1 MEKVKVFL
9 PDVRISYPSLV
20 EPRAGLQGGDP
31 KYDATFLMAPDSGA
45 AHNLTAAVQDIA
57 HRAFGNAADKILQAN
72 SPVKKGD
79 DRENPPA
86 GYKGNLYITAR
97 SKMRPDL
104 RDSNPQI
111 MLTDP
116 STIQDRFRGG
126 YHVNAFVEVYSYE
139 AKSATG
145 AIIKRG
151 IAAMLLGIQFKAYD
165 KPFGGVSL
173 SASDYPDESQS
184 AAASSEFKP
193 EPAPMAPSASAY
205 APGAAPANAYYGSAP
220 AAQAPQG
227 YGQPRYGS
235 APAAQAPQQ
244 GYGAAPQGYA
254 PAAQAPQQGYGAAP
268 QGYEPA
274 PDDLNG
280 ESVPF

>member
-9 PDVRISYPSLV
+9 PDVRISYPSLL
-20 EPRAGLQGGDP
+20 EPRQPLMGGEP
-31 KYDATFLMAPDSGA
+31 KYDATFLMAPESGA

-57 HRAFGNAADKILQAN
+57 QRAFGNAAEKILREN

-79 DRENPPA
+79 DKETPPA

-111 MLTDP
+111 MITDP
-116 STIQDRFRGG
+116 ATIQDRFRGG

-193 EPAPMAPSASAY
+193 EPAPMAPSAGAY
-205 APGAAPANAYYGSAP
+205 APGAAPANARYGSAP
-220 AAQAPQG
+220 QQG

-235 APAAQAPQQ
+235 APQQ
-244 GYGAAPQGYA
+244 GYGQPHYGSA
-254 PAAQAPQQGYGAAP
+254 PAAQAPQAPQQGYNTAAP

-280 ESVPF
+280 ENVPF

>member
-31 KYDATFLMAPDSGA
+31 KYDATFLMAPESGA

-57 HRAFGNAADKILQAN
+57 HRAFGNAADKILQTN

-86 GYKGNLYITAR
+86 GYKGNLYLTAR

-111 MLTDP
+111 MITDP
-116 STIQDRFRGG
+116 ATIQDRFRGG

-139 AKSATG
+139 AKAATG
-145 AIIKRG
+145 AVIKRG
-151 IAAMLLGIQFKAYD
+151 IAAMLLGVQFKAYD
-165 KPFGGVSL
+165 RPFGGVSL

-193 EPAPMAPSASAY
+193 EPAPMAPSAGAY
-205 APGAAPANAYYGSAP
+205 APGAAPANARYGSAP
-220 AAQAPQG
+220 QQG

-244 GYGAAPQGYA
+244 GYGQPRYGSA
-254 PAAQAPQQGYGAAP
+254 PAAQAPQQGYNTAAP
-268 QGYEPA
+268 QDYEPA

>member
-31 KYDATFLMAPDSGA
+31 KYDATFLMSPDSGA

-86 GYKGNLYITAR
+86 GYAGNLYLTAR

-111 MLTDP
+111 MITDP
-116 STIQDRFRGG
+116 ATIQDRFRGG

-184 AAASSEFKP
+184 AAASSEYKP
-193 EPAPMAPSASAY
+193 EPAPMAPAAGAY
-205 APGAAPANAYYGSAP
+205 APGAAPANARYGSAP
-220 AAQAPQG
+220 QQG

-244 GYGAAPQGYA
+244 GYGQPRYGSA
-254 PAAQAPQQGYGAAP
+254 PAAQAPQQGYPVPAP

>member
-1 MEKVKVFL
+1 MERVKVFL
-9 PDVRISYPSLV
+9 PDVRISYPSLL
-20 EPRAGLQGGDP
+20 EPRQPLMGGEP
-31 KYDATFLMAPDSGA
+31 KYDATFLMAPESGA

-57 HRAFGNAADKILQAN
+57 QRAFGNAAEKILREN

-79 DRENPPA
+79 DKETPPA
-86 GYKGNLYITAR
+86 GYAGNLYITAR

-111 MLTDP
+111 MITDP
-116 STIQDRFRGG
+116 ATIQDRFRGG

-139 AKSATG
+139 AKAATG
-145 AIIKRG
+145 AVIKRG
-151 IAAMLLGIQFKAYD
+151 IAAMLLGVQFKAYD

-193 EPAPMAPSASAY
+193 EPAPMAPAAGAY
-205 APGAAPANAYYGSAP
+205 APGAAPANARYGSAP
-220 AAQAPQG
+220 QQG

-244 GYGAAPQGYA
+244 GYGQPRYGSA
-254 PAAQAPQQGYGAAP
+254 PAAQVPQQGYNAAAP
-268 QGYEPA
+268 QDYEPA

-280 ESVPF
+280 ADVPF

>member
-57 HRAFGNAADKILQAN
+57 HRAFGNAADKILQTN

-86 GYKGNLYITAR
+86 GYAGNLYLTAR

-111 MLTDP
+111 MITDP
-116 STIQDRFRGG
+116 GTIQDRFRGG

-193 EPAPMAPSASAY
+193 EPAPMAPSASVS
-205 APGAAPANAYYGSAP
+205 APANARYGSAP
-220 AAQAPQG
+220 QQG

-244 GYGAAPQGYA
+244 GYGQPRYGSAPAAQTAPQGYTA
-254 PAAQAPQQGYGAAP
+254 AAP

-280 ESVPF
+280 ENVPF

>member
-1 MEKVKVFL
+1 
-9 PDVRISYPSLV
+9 
-20 EPRAGLQGGDP
+20 
-31 KYDATFLMAPDSGA
+31 MAPDSGA

-57 HRAFGNAADKILQAN
+57 HRAFGNAADKILQTN

-86 GYKGNLYITAR
+86 GYAGNLYLTAR

-111 MLTDP
+111 MITDP
-116 STIQDRFRGG
+116 ATIQDRFRGG

-139 AKSATG
+139 AKAATG

-193 EPAPMAPSASAY
+193 EPAPMAPSPRLQTPATALRPSRATDSPATALRPPPRLLSRATDSPAT
-205 APGAAPANAYYGSAP
+205 APLLPLRLLSRATSRHLMILTARAC
-220 AAQAPQG
+220 
-227 YGQPRYGS
+227 
-235 APAAQAPQQ
+235 
-244 GYGAAPQGYA
+244 
-254 PAAQAPQQGYGAAP
+254 
-268 QGYEPA
+268 
-274 PDDLNG
+274 
-280 ESVPF
+280 PFNS

>member
-31 KYDATFLMAPDSGA
+31 KYDATFIMAPDSGA

-57 HRAFGNAADKILQAN
+57 RRAFGNAADKILQTN

-86 GYKGNLYITAR
+86 GYAGNLYITAR

-111 MLTDP
+111 MITDP
-116 STIQDRFRGG
+116 ATIQDRFRGG

-139 AKSATG
+139 AKAATG

-151 IAAMLLGIQFKAYD
+151 IAAMLLGVQFKAYD

-184 AAASSEFKP
+184 AAASSEYKP
-193 EPAPMAPSASAY
+193 EPAPMAPSAGAY
-205 APGAAPANAYYGSAP
+205 APGAAPANAYYGGAP
-220 AAQAPQG
+220 RQAPQQGYNAAPQG
-227 YGQPRYGS
+227 YNAPR
-235 APAAQAPQQ
+235 AAPQQ

-254 PAAQAPQQGYGAAP
+254 PAAQAAP

>member
-86 GYKGNLYITAR
+86 GYAGNLYLTAR

-111 MLTDP
+111 MIADP
-116 STIQDRFRGG
+116 ATIQDRFRGG

-205 APGAAPANAYYGSAP
+205 APGAAP
-220 AAQAPQG
+220 QQG

-244 GYGAAPQGYA
+244 GYGQPRYGSA
-254 PAAQAPQQGYGAAP
+254 PAAQALQQGYG
-268 QGYEPA
+268 PA

-280 ESVPF
+280 ENVPF

>member
-1 MEKVKVFL
+1 
-9 PDVRISYPSLV
+9 
-20 EPRAGLQGGDP
+20 
-31 KYDATFLMAPDSGA
+31 
-45 AHNLTAAVQDIA
+45 
-57 HRAFGNAADKILQAN
+57 
-72 SPVKKGD
+72 
-79 DRENPPA
+79 
-86 GYKGNLYITAR
+86 
-97 SKMRPDL
+97 MRPDL

-111 MLTDP
+111 MITDP
-116 STIQDRFRGG
+116 ATIQERFRGG

-205 APGAAPANAYYGSAP
+205 APGAAPANARYGSAP
-220 AAQAPQG
+220 QQG

-244 GYGAAPQGYA
+244 GYGQPHYGSA
-254 PAAQAPQQGYGAAP
+254 PAAQAPQQGYNTAAP

-280 ESVPF
+280 ENVPF

>member
-9 PDVRISYPSLV
+9 PDVRISYPSLL
-20 EPRAGLQGGDP
+20 EPRQPLMGGEP
-31 KYDATFLMAPDSGA
+31 KYDATFLMAPESGA

-57 HRAFGNAADKILQAN
+57 QRAFGNAAEKILREN

-79 DRENPPA
+79 DKETPPA
-86 GYKGNLYITAR
+86 GYAGNLYITAR

-111 MLTDP
+111 MITDP
-116 STIQDRFRGG
+116 ATIQDRFRGG

-139 AKSATG
+139 AKAATG
-145 AIIKRG
+145 AVIKRG
-151 IAAMLLGIQFKAYD
+151 IAAMLLGVQFKAYD
-165 KPFGGVSL
+165 RPFGGVSL

-193 EPAPMAPSASAY
+193 EPAPMAPAAGAY
-205 APGAAPANAYYGSAP
+205 APGAAPANACYGSAP
-220 AAQAPQG
+220 RQAPQQGYNAAPQG
-227 YGQPRYGS
+227 YNAPR
-235 APAAQAPQQ
+235 AAPQQ

-254 PAAQAPQQGYGAAP
+254 PAAQAAP

-280 ESVPF
+280 ENVPF

>member
-1 MEKVKVFL
+1 
-9 PDVRISYPSLV
+9 
-20 EPRAGLQGGDP
+20 
-31 KYDATFLMAPDSGA
+31 
-45 AHNLTAAVQDIA
+45 
-57 HRAFGNAADKILQAN
+57 
-72 SPVKKGD
+72 
-79 DRENPPA
+79 
-86 GYKGNLYITAR
+86 
-97 SKMRPDL
+97 
-104 RDSNPQI
+104 
-111 MLTDP
+111 MLFR

-184 AAASSEFKP
+184 AAASSEYKP
-193 EPAPMAPSASAY
+193 EPAPMTPAPQQGY
-205 APGAAPANAYYGSAP
+205 GAPAGARYGSEP
-220 AAQAPQG
+220 RQG

-244 GYGAAPQGYA
+244 GYGQPHYGSA
-254 PAAQAPQQGYGAAP
+254 PAAQAPQQGYNAAAP

>member
-57 HRAFGNAADKILQAN
+57 QRAFGNAAEKILREN

-79 DRENPPA
+79 DKETPPA
-86 GYKGNLYITAR
+86 GYAGNLYITAR

-111 MLTDP
+111 MITDP
-116 STIQDRFRGG
+116 ATIQDRFRGG

-139 AKSATG
+139 AKAATG

-184 AAASSEFKP
+184 AAASSEYKP
-193 EPAPMAPSASAY
+193 EPAPMAPSAGAY
-205 APGAAPANAYYGSAP
+205 APGAAPANAYYGGAP
-220 AAQAPQG
+220 RQAPQQGYNAAPQG
-227 YGQPRYGS
+227 YNAPR
-235 APAAQAPQQ
+235 AAPQQ

-254 PAAQAPQQGYGAAP
+254 PAAQAAP

>member
-9 PDVRISYPSLV
+9 PDVRISYPSLL
-20 EPRAGLQGGDP
+20 EPRQPPMGGEP
-31 KYDATFLMAPDSGA
+31 KYDATFLMAPESGA

-57 HRAFGNAADKILQAN
+57 QCAFGNAAEKILREN

-79 DRENPPA
+79 DKETPPA
-86 GYKGNLYITAR
+86 GYAGNLYITAR

-116 STIQDRFRGG
+116 ATIQDRFRGG

-139 AKSATG
+139 AKAATG
-145 AIIKRG
+145 AVIKRG
-151 IAAMLLGIQFKAYD
+151 IAAMLLGVQFKAYD
-165 KPFGGVSL
+165 RPFGGVSL

-184 AAASSEFKP
+184 AAASSEYKP
-193 EPAPMAPSASAY
+193 EPAPMAPAAGAY
-205 APGAAPANAYYGSAP
+205 APGAAPANA
-220 AAQAPQG
+220 
-227 YGQPRYGS
+227 RYGS

-244 GYGAAPQGYA
+244 GYGQPHYGSA
-254 PAAQAPQQGYGAAP
+254 PAAQAPQQGYNTAAP

>member
-9 PDVRISYPSLV
+9 PDVRISYPSLL
-20 EPRAGLQGGDP
+20 EPRQPLMGGEP
-31 KYDATFLMAPDSGA
+31 KYDATFLMAPESGA

-57 HRAFGNAADKILQAN
+57 QRAFGNAAEKILREN

-79 DRENPPA
+79 DKETPPA
-86 GYKGNLYITAR
+86 GYAGNLYITAR

-116 STIQDRFRGG
+116 ATIQDRFRGG

-139 AKSATG
+139 AKAATG
-145 AIIKRG
+145 AVIKRG
-151 IAAMLLGIQFKAYD
+151 IAAMLLGVQFKAYD
-165 KPFGGVSL
+165 RPFGGVSL

-184 AAASSEFKP
+184 AAASSEYKP
-193 EPAPMAPSASAY
+193 EPAPMAPAAGAY
-205 APGAAPANAYYGSAP
+205 APGAAPANA
-220 AAQAPQG
+220 
-227 YGQPRYGS
+227 RYGS
-235 APAAQAPQQ
+235 APRQAPQQGYNAAPQGYNAPRAAPQQ

-254 PAAQAPQQGYGAAP
+254 PAAQAAP

>member
-20 EPRAGLQGGDP
+20 EPRAGLQGGDTN
-31 KYDATFLMAPDSGA
+31 YDATFLMAPARGA
-45 AHNLTAAVQDIA
+45 AHNQPAAVQDIA
-57 HRAFGNAADKILQAN
+57 HRAFGNAADKILQTN

-79 DRENPPA
+79 DRETPPA
-86 GYKGNLYITAR
+86 GYAGYLYITAR

-111 MLTDP
+111 MITDP
-116 STIQDRFRGG
+116 ATIQDRFRGG

-139 AKSATG
+139 AKAATG

-184 AAASSEFKP
+184 AAAASVYKP

-205 APGAAPANAYYGSAP
+205 APGAAPANAYYGGAP
-220 AAQAPQG
+220 RDQAPQQGYTAAPQG
-227 YGQPRYGS
+227 YNAPRT
-235 APAAQAPQQ
+235 APQQ

-254 PAAQAPQQGYGAAP
+254 PAAQAAP

-280 ESVPF
+280 ENVPF

>member
-57 HRAFGNAADKILQAN
+57 HRAFGNAADKILQTN

-86 GYKGNLYITAR
+86 GYAGNLYITAR

-111 MLTDP
+111 MITDP
-116 STIQDRFRGG
+116 ATIQDRFRGG

-151 IAAMLLGIQFKAYD
+151 IAAMLLGVQFKAYD
-165 KPFGGVSL
+165 TPFGGVSL

-184 AAASSEFKP
+184 AAASSELKP

-205 APGAAPANAYYGSAP
+205 APANARYGSAPQQGYGQPRYGSAP
-220 AAQAPQG
+220 AAQTAPQG

-244 GYGAAPQGYA
+244 GYNAAAPQE
-254 PAAQAPQQGYGAAP
+254 
-268 QGYEPA
+268 YEPA

-280 ESVPF
+280 ENVPF

>member
-9 PDVRISYPSLV
+9 PDVRISYPSLL
-20 EPRAGLQGGDP
+20 EPRQPLMGGEP
-31 KYDATFLMAPDSGA
+31 KYDATFLMAPESGA

-57 HRAFGNAADKILQAN
+57 QRAFGNAAEKILREN

-79 DRENPPA
+79 DKETPPA
-86 GYKGNLYITAR
+86 GYAGNLYITAR

-111 MLTDP
+111 MITDP
-116 STIQDRFRGG
+116 ATIQDRFRGG

-139 AKSATG
+139 AKAATG
-145 AIIKRG
+145 AVIKRG
-151 IAAMLLGIQFKAYD
+151 IAAMLLGVQFKAYD
-165 KPFGGVSL
+165 RPFGGVSL

-184 AAASSEFKP
+184 AAASSEYKP
-193 EPAPMAPSASAY
+193 EPAPMAPAAGAY
-205 APGAAPANAYYGSAP
+205 APGAAPANA
-220 AAQAPQG
+220 
-227 YGQPRYGS
+227 RYGS
-235 APAAQAPQQ
+235 APRQAPQQGYNAAPQGYNAPRAAPQQ

-254 PAAQAPQQGYGAAP
+254 PAAQAAP

-280 ESVPF
+280 ENVPF

>member
-1 MEKVKVFL
+1 
-9 PDVRISYPSLV
+9 
-20 EPRAGLQGGDP
+20 
-31 KYDATFLMAPDSGA
+31 MAPDSGA

-57 HRAFGNAADKILQAN
+57 HRAFGNAAEKILQAN

-86 GYKGNLYITAR
+86 GYKGNLYLTAR

-111 MLTDP
+111 MITDP
-116 STIQDRFRGG
+116 ATIQDRFRGG

-139 AKSATG
+139 AKAATG

-184 AAASSEFKP
+184 AAASSEYKP
-193 EPAPMAPSASAY
+193 EPAPMAPAAGAY

-220 AAQAPQG
+220 RAQAPQQG

-235 APAAQAPQQ
+235 APAVQAPQQ

-254 PAAQAPQQGYGAAP
+254 PAAQAAP

>member
-31 KYDATFLMAPDSGA
+31 KYDATFLMAPESGA

-57 HRAFGNAADKILQAN
+57 RRAFGNAADKILQTN

-86 GYKGNLYITAR
+86 GYAGNLYITAR

-111 MLTDP
+111 MITDP
-116 STIQDRFRGG
+116 ATIQDRFRGG

-139 AKSATG
+139 AKAATG

-184 AAASSEFKP
+184 AAASSEYKP

-220 AAQAPQG
+220 RAQAPQQG
-227 YGQPRYGS
+227 YNAAPQGYNAPR
-235 APAAQAPQQ
+235 AAPQQ

-254 PAAQAPQQGYGAAP
+254 PAAQAAP

>member
-57 HRAFGNAADKILQAN
+57 HRAFGNAADKILQTN

-86 GYKGNLYITAR
+86 GYAGNLYITAR

-111 MLTDP
+111 MITD
-116 STIQDRFRGG
+116 SATIQDRFRGG

-205 APGAAPANAYYGSAP
+205 APGAAPANARYGSAPQQGYGQPRYGSAP
-220 AAQAPQG
+220 AAQTPQQG

-244 GYGAAPQGYA
+244 GY
-254 PAAQAPQQGYGAAP
+254 
-268 QGYEPA
+268 EPA

-280 ESVPF
+280 ENVPF

>member
-57 HRAFGNAADKILQAN
+57 HRAFGNAADKILQTN

-79 DRENPPA
+79 DKETPPA
-86 GYKGNLYITAR
+86 GYAGNLYLTAR

-111 MLTDP
+111 MITDP
-116 STIQDRFRGG
+116 ATIQDRFRGG

-139 AKSATG
+139 AKAATG
-145 AIIKRG
+145 AVIKRG
-151 IAAMLLGIQFKAYD
+151 IAAMLLGVQFKAYD

-193 EPAPMAPSASAY
+193 ELAPMAPSASAY
-205 APGAAPANAYYGSAP
+205 APGAAPANARYGSAP
-220 AAQAPQG
+220 QQG

-244 GYGAAPQGYA
+244 GYGQPRYGSA
-254 PAAQAPQQGYGAAP
+254 PAAQAPQQGYGVPAP
-268 QGYEPA
+268 EGYEAA

-280 ESVPF
+280 ENVPF

>member
-9 PDVRISYPSLV
+9 PDVRISYPSLL

-31 KYDATFLMAPDSGA
+31 KYDATFLFSPDSGA
-45 AHNLTAAVQDIA
+45 AHNLNAAVQDIA
-57 HRAFGNAADKILQAN
+57 RRAFGNAADKILQSN

-86 GYKGNLYITAR
+86 GYAGNLYITAR

-116 STIQDRFRGG
+116 ATIQDRFRGG
-126 YHVNAFVEVYSYE
+126 YHVNAFVEVYAYE
-139 AKSATG
+139 AKAATG

-151 IAAMLLGIQFKAYD
+151 IAAMLLGIQFRAYD

-184 AAASSEFKP
+184 AAASSEYKP

-220 AAQAPQG
+220 RQAPQQG

-235 APAAQAPQQ
+235 APAVQAPQQ

-254 PAAQAPQQGYGAAP
+254 PAAQAAP

>member
-9 PDVRISYPSLV
+9 PDVRISYPSLL

-31 KYDATFLMAPDSGA
+31 KYDATFLFSPDSGA
-45 AHNLTAAVQDIA
+45 AHNLNAAVQDIA
-57 HRAFGNAADKILQAN
+57 RRAFGNAADKILQSN

-86 GYKGNLYITAR
+86 GYAGNLYITAR

-116 STIQDRFRGG
+116 ATIQDRFRGG

-139 AKSATG
+139 AKAATG

-184 AAASSEFKP
+184 AAASSEYKP

-220 AAQAPQG
+220 RAQAPQQG
-227 YGQPRYGS
+227 YNAAPQGYNAPR
-235 APAAQAPQQ
+235 AAPQQ

-254 PAAQAPQQGYGAAP
+254 PAAQPAP

-280 ESVPF
+280 ENVPF

>member
-9 PDVRISYPSLV
+9 PDVRISYPSLL
-20 EPRAGLQGGDP
+20 EPRQPLMGGEP
-31 KYDATFLMAPDSGA
+31 KYDATFLMAPESGA

-57 HRAFGNAADKILQAN
+57 QRAFGNAAEKILREN

-79 DRENPPA
+79 DKETPPA
-86 GYKGNLYITAR
+86 GYAGNLYITAR

-111 MLTDP
+111 MITDP
-116 STIQDRFRGG
+116 ATIQDRFRGG

-139 AKSATG
+139 AKAATG
-145 AIIKRG
+145 AVIKRG
-151 IAAMLLGIQFKAYD
+151 IAAMLLGVQFKAYD
-165 KPFGGVSL
+165 RPFGGVSL

-184 AAASSEFKP
+184 AAASSEYKP
-193 EPAPMAPSASAY
+193 EPAPMAPAAGAY
-205 APGAAPANAYYGSAP
+205 APGAAPANA
-220 AAQAPQG
+220 
-227 YGQPRYGS
+227 RYGS
-235 APAAQAPQQ
+235 APRQAPQQGYNAAPQGYNAPRAAPQQ

-254 PAAQAPQQGYGAAP
+254 PAAQAAP

>member
-9 PDVRISYPSLV
+9 PDVRISYPSLL
-20 EPRAGLQGGDP
+20 EPRQPLMGGEP
-31 KYDATFLMAPDSGA
+31 KYDATFLMAPESGA

-57 HRAFGNAADKILQAN
+57 QRAFGNAAEKILREN

-79 DRENPPA
+79 DKETPPA
-86 GYKGNLYITAR
+86 GYAGNLYITAR

-111 MLTDP
+111 MITDP
-116 STIQDRFRGG
+116 ATIQDRFRGG

-139 AKSATG
+139 AKAATG
-145 AIIKRG
+145 AVIKRG
-151 IAAMLLGIQFKAYD
+151 IAAMLLGVQFKAYD
-165 KPFGGVSL
+165 RPFGGVSL

-184 AAASSEFKP
+184 AAASSEYKP
-193 EPAPMAPSASAY
+193 EPAPAPMAPSASAY
-205 APGAAPANAYYGSAP
+205 APGAAPANARYGSAP
-220 AAQAPQG
+220 QQG

-244 GYGAAPQGYA
+244 GYGVPTPQGYVKA
-254 PAAQAPQQGYGAAP
+254 PA

-280 ESVPF
+280 ENVPF

>member
-45 AHNLTAAVQDIA
+45 ARNLTAAVQDIA

-72 SPVKKGD
+72 SPIKKGD

-86 GYKGNLYITAR
+86 GYAGNLYLTAR

-111 MLTDP
+111 MITDP
-116 STIQDRFRGG
+116 ATIQDRFRGG

-184 AAASSEFKP
+184 AAASSEYKP

-205 APGAAPANAYYGSAP
+205 APGAAPANARYGSAP
-220 AAQAPQG
+220 QQG

-244 GYGAAPQGYA
+244 GYGQPRYGSA
-254 PAAQAPQQGYGAAP
+254 PAAQAPQQGYNAAAP
-268 QGYEPA
+268 QDYAPA

-280 ESVPF
+280 ENVPF

>member
-9 PDVRISYPSLV
+9 PDVRISYPSLL
-20 EPRAGLQGGDP
+20 EPRQPLMGGEP

-57 HRAFGNAADKILQAN
+57 QRAFGNAAEKILREN

-79 DRENPPA
+79 DKETPPA
-86 GYKGNLYITAR
+86 GYAGNLYITAR

-111 MLTDP
+111 MITDP
-116 STIQDRFRGG
+116 ATIQDRFRGG

-139 AKSATG
+139 AKAATG
-145 AIIKRG
+145 AVIKRG
-151 IAAMLLGIQFKAYD
+151 IAAMLLGVQFKAYD

-193 EPAPMAPSASAY
+193 EPAPMAP
-205 APGAAPANAYYGSAP
+205 
-220 AAQAPQG
+220 
-227 YGQPRYGS
+227 
-235 APAAQAPQQ
+235 APQQ
-244 GYGAAPQGYA
+244 GYGAPAGARYGSEPRQGYGAPQGYGASQGYNAPRPAAAPMA
-254 PAAQAPQQGYGAAP
+254 PAPGAYARGAAPAPQQGY
-268 QGYEPA
+268 EPV

>member
-45 AHNLTAAVQDIA
+45 AHNLAAAVQDIA
-57 HRAFGNAADKILQAN
+57 QRAFGNAADKILQTN

-111 MLTDP
+111 MITDP
-116 STIQDRFRGG
+116 ATIQDRFRGG

-139 AKSATG
+139 AKAATG
-145 AIIKRG
+145 AVIKRG
-151 IAAMLLGIQFKAYD
+151 VAAMLLGVQFKAYD
-165 KPFGGVSL
+165 KPFGASAL
-173 SASDYPDESQS
+173 SASDYPD
-184 AAASSEFKP
+184 
-193 EPAPMAPSASAY
+193 
-205 APGAAPANAYYGSAP
+205 N
-220 AAQAPQG
+220 
-227 YGQPRYGS
+227 RR
-235 APAAQAPQQ
+235 
-244 GYGAAPQGYA
+244 
-254 PAAQAPQQGYGAAP
+254 
-268 QGYEPA
+268 
-274 PDDLNG
+274 
-280 ESVPF
+280 

>member
-9 PDVRISYPSLV
+9 PDVRISYPSLL
-20 EPRAGLQGGDP
+20 EPRQPLMGGEP
-31 KYDATFLMAPDSGA
+31 KYDATFLMAPESGA

-57 HRAFGNAADKILQAN
+57 QRAFGNAAEKILREN

-79 DRENPPA
+79 DKETPPA
-86 GYKGNLYITAR
+86 GYAGNLYITAR

-111 MLTDP
+111 MITDP
-116 STIQDRFRGG
+116 ATIQDRFRGG

-139 AKSATG
+139 AKAATG
-145 AIIKRG
+145 AVIKRG
-151 IAAMLLGIQFKAYD
+151 IAAMLLGVQFKAYD
-165 KPFGGVSL
+165 RPFGGVSL

-184 AAASSEFKP
+184 AAASSEYKP

-205 APGAAPANAYYGSAP
+205 APGAAPANA
-220 AAQAPQG
+220 
-227 YGQPRYGS
+227 RYGS
-235 APAAQAPQQ
+235 APRQAPQQ
-244 GYGAAPQGYA
+244 GYNAAPQGYNAPRAAPQQGYSAAPQGYA
-254 PAAQAPQQGYGAAP
+254 PAAQAAP

>member
-9 PDVRISYPSLV
+9 PDVRISYPSLL

-57 HRAFGNAADKILQAN
+57 HRAFGNAAEKILQSN

-86 GYKGNLYITAR
+86 GYKGNLYLTAR

-111 MLTDP
+111 MITDP
-116 STIQDRFRGG
+116 ATIQDRFRGG

-139 AKSATG
+139 AKAATG

-184 AAASSEFKP
+184 AAASSEYKP
-193 EPAPMAPSASAY
+193 EPAPMAPSAGAY

-220 AAQAPQG
+220 RAQAPQQG

-235 APAAQAPQQ
+235 APAVQAPQQ

-254 PAAQAPQQGYGAAP
+254 PAAQAAP

-280 ESVPF
+280 ENVPF